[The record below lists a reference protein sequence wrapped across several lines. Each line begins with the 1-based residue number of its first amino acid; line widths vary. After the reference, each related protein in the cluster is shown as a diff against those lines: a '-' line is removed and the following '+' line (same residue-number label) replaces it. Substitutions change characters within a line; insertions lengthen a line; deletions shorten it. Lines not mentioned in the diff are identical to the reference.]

1 MKGHDAI
8 VIGGGPA
15 GLATAAEL
23 GARGLAALV
32 LEKGPA
38 VGATWRG
45 HYDRLRLHTVRW
57 LSGLPGLRIPRS
69 SGRWVARDGVV
80 AYLEAYARHHR
91 LEIRAGTEARGLVRR
106 GDGWEVET
114 GTSVLRAP
122 AVVVATGAN
131 RVPRLPPWPGRDGYT
146 GRLLH
151 SSAYRTG
158 AAFRGEDV
166 LVVGAGNSGAEIA
179 VDLVECGAARVRLA
193 IRTPPNLVRRTVGGL
208 PTQAVSIALAHL
220 PLPVADAIAR
230 ATARLVVGDLT
241 PYGIPRAERGIYT
254 QMTRDHQIPIIDVG
268 LIDLLRARLVEVVPR
283 VEAFEGASVRLGDG
297 SRIEPRAVVAATGY
311 EPGLGSLLA
320 GLELLRDDGTPS
332 IHGAATA
339 PSAPGLRILGFTV
352 PPTGLLREI
361 GIEAR
366 RIADAVAA
374 ERPRRREI
382 H

>member
-1 MKGHDAI
+1 MNEHDAI

-23 GARGLAALV
+23 GARGLATVV
-32 LEKGPA
+32 LERGPA
-38 VGATWRG
+38 VGATWRR

-57 LSGLPGLRIPRS
+57 LSGLPGLPIPRS
-69 SGRWVARDGVV
+69 SGAWVARDDVV

-91 LEIRAGTEARGLVRR
+91 LDVRTGMEARGLSRR
-106 GDGWEVET
+106 GDAWEVDT
-114 GTSVLRAP
+114 GAGALHAP

-131 RVPRLPPWPGRDGYT
+131 RVPRVPPWPGRDAYP

-179 VDLVECGAARVRLA
+179 VDLVESGAARVRLA

-208 PTQAVSIALAHL
+208 PTQAVSIALARL
-220 PLPVADAIAR
+220 PLSVADAIAR

-241 PYGIPRAERGIYT
+241 PYGMPRADRGIYT

-268 LIDLLRARLVEVVPR
+268 LIDLLRARRVEVVPR

-297 SRIEPRAVVAATGY
+297 RRIQPAVVVAATGY
-311 EPGLGSLLA
+311 EPGLGPLLG
-320 GLELLRDDGTPS
+320 GLGLLRDDGTPS
-332 IHGAATA
+332 IHGPATSPA
-339 PSAPGLRILGFTV
+339 APGLRILGFTT

-361 GIEAR
+361 AIEAR

-374 ERPRRREI
+374 ERPRRDAQ
-382 H
+382 

>member
-1 MKGHDAI
+1 MTDHDAV

-23 GARGLAALV
+23 GARGLAAVV

-57 LSGLPGLRIPRS
+57 LSGLPGLPIPRS
-69 SGRWVARDGVV
+69 SGPWVARDDVI

-91 LEIRAGTEARGLVRR
+91 LDVRTGTEVRGLSRR
-106 GDGWEVET
+106 DGAWEVDT
-114 GTSVLRAP
+114 AAGALRAP

-131 RVPRLPPWPGRDGYT
+131 RVPRVPPWPGRDGYT

-179 VDLVECGAARVRLA
+179 VDLVEGGAARVRLS

-220 PLPVADAIAR
+220 PLSVADAIAR

-241 PYGIPRAERGIYT
+241 PYGMPRADRGVYT
-254 QMTRDHQIPIIDVG
+254 QMTRDRQIPIIDVG
-268 LIDLLRARLVEVVPR
+268 LIDLLRARRVEVVPR
-283 VEAFEGASVRLGDG
+283 VEAFEGASVLLGDG
-297 SRIEPRAVVAATGY
+297 RRIEPRAVVAATGY
-311 EPGLGSLLA
+311 EPGLGNLL
-320 GLELLRDDGTPS
+320 GGVGLLREDGTPS

-361 GIEAR
+361 RIEAG

-374 ERPRRREI
+374 ERPRREA